1 MTMRYPKLKVVLAT
15 AAVGLALLATAAC
28 GKNGQ
33 EAGGAGPSL
42 ATQPSSSSSSSSS
55 SPAAPSSAV
64 SSPAAP
70 SPAVTRTPAATAAT
84 PKAPKGDRPQVA
96 LSDDPTVAGDE
107 LARLRKAG
115 WFNPN
120 KIEYA
125 DDPVI
130 ALQQFKRWLD
140 LGYIA
145 GDGGWTPEGL
155 AAVKRANESGTPL

>member
-1 MTMRYPKLKVVLAT
+1 MTMRIPKLKVALVA
-15 AAVGLALLATAAC
+15 AAVGLGVLTTAAC
-28 GKNGQ
+28 GKNGGD
-33 EAGGAGPSL
+33 AGSAAPSL
-42 ATQPSSSSSSSSS
+42 ASQPASRPASPSPAAS
-55 SPAAPSSAV
+55 SPAAS
-64 SSPAAP
+64 AAP
-70 SPAVTRTPAATAAT
+70 SPAVTRPPATTAAT
-84 PKAPKGDRPQVA
+84 PKGDRPQVA
-96 LSDDPTVAGDE
+96 LTEDPTAAGDE

-115 WFNPN
+115 WFDPN

-145 GDGGWTPEGL
+145 NDGAWTPEGL

>member
-1 MTMRYPKLKVVLAT
+1 MTMRDPKLLKLKAVLLA
-15 AAVGLALLATAAC
+15 AAVGLGALTTAAC
-28 GKNGQ
+28 GKTGGD
-33 EAGGAGPSL
+33 AGSAAPSL
-42 ATQPSSSSSSSSS
+42 ASQSASS
-55 SPAAPSSAV
+55 SPAAPSPTASTTPSA
-64 SSPAAP
+64 AASATS
-70 SPAVTRTPAATAAT
+70 SPAVTRQPATPAAT
-84 PKAPKGDRPQVA
+84 PKGDKPQVA
-96 LSDDPTVAGDE
+96 LSEDPTAAGNE

-145 GDGGWTPEGL
+145 NDGAWTPEGL

>member
-1 MTMRYPKLKVVLAT
+1 MTMRNPKLKAVLVAV
-15 AAVGLALLATAAC
+15 AVGLGVLTSAAC
-28 GKNGQ
+28 GKTGGD
-33 EAGGAGPSL
+33 AGSAAPSL
-42 ATQPSSSSSSSSS
+42 ASQPASS
-55 SPAAPSSAV
+55 SPAAPSPTASAP
-64 SSPAAP
+64 SPTASAAP
-70 SPAVTRTPAATAAT
+70 SPAVTRPAATTTAT
-84 PKAPKGDRPQVA
+84 PRGDRPQVA
-96 LSDDPTVAGDE
+96 LTEDPTAAGNE

-145 GDGGWTPEGL
+145 NDGAWTPEGL

>member
-1 MTMRYPKLKVVLAT
+1 MTMRDPKRLKLKAVLLA
-15 AAVGLALLATAAC
+15 AAVGLGALTTAAC
-28 GKNGQ
+28 GKNGGD
-33 EAGGAGPSL
+33 AGSAAPSL
-42 ATQPSSSSSSSSS
+42 ASQPASS
-55 SPAAPSSAV
+55 SPAVPSPAASATP
-64 SSPAAP
+64 SPAAP
-70 SPAVTRTPAATAAT
+70 ATSSPAVTRRPGTPAAT
-84 PKAPKGDRPQVA
+84 PKGDKPQVA
-96 LSDDPTVAGDE
+96 LTEDPTAAGNE

-145 GDGGWTPEGL
+145 GDGAWTTEGL